1 MLYVF
6 KLNIL
11 KAAKSGKCCYCPGEE
26 KIIKWPRFG
35 SHLPMFWT
43 EFCEVCEHKTPT
55 HHILFKKK
63 KIKGRG
69 EESRKH
75 LKRTCFPF
83 PRSTLRKMNFEV
95 RETSGE

>member
-63 KIKGRG
+63 
-69 EESRKH
+69 
-75 LKRTCFPF
+75 
-83 PRSTLRKMNFEV
+83 
-95 RETSGE
+95 

>member
-1 MLYVF
+1 MVKLPVFKHIYMLYVF

-11 KAAKSGKCCYCPGEE
+11 KAAKSGKCCYCPAEE

-63 KIKGRG
+63 NKREGGRV
-69 EESRKH
+69 KKT
-75 LKRTCFPF
+75 LKEDLFSF
-83 PRSTLRKMNFEV
+83 S
-95 RETSGE
+95 

>member
-11 KAAKSGKCCYCPGEE
+11 KAAKSGKCCYCPAEE

-43 EFCEVCEHKTPT
+43 EFCEVVNTKHQ
-55 HHILFKKK
+55 HITYCLKNKK
-63 KIKGRG
+63 
-69 EESRKH
+69 
-75 LKRTCFPF
+75 
-83 PRSTLRKMNFEV
+83 
-95 RETSGE
+95 